1 MSGLVGYLRDRIA
14 IFQSVGAGKVS
25 ECLRCDCIRVLVEY
39 LIDRHSK
46 GTEKQGG
53 KQQVGISIA
62 HRRPYVTGQRPA
74 YAAKSAETGGI
85 ATDTLP

>member
-1 MSGLVGYLRDRIA
+1 MIIVRLRGPTENEKRLPHPAAVGRRDR
-14 IFQSVGAGKVS
+14 
-25 ECLRCDCIRVLVEY
+25 R
-39 LIDRHSK
+39 SK

-53 KQQVGISIA
+53 KQQMGIPVT

>member
-1 MSGLVGYLRDRIA
+1 
-14 IFQSVGAGKVS
+14 
-25 ECLRCDCIRVLVEY
+25 LVEY